1 MMRVATYTCDQCGV
15 ETYQPVN
22 GTSFMP
28 LLRSEMFM
36 HVQEC
41 VSFALFDNFN
51 SHVRLLVGLVMGWF
65 VGLFLIIF

>member
-36 HVQEC
+36 NVQEC
-41 VSFALFDNFN
+41 VTLYNLIICN
-51 SHVRLLVGLVMGWF
+51 GLVRWS
-65 VGLFLIIF
+65 VLDYFLKVTIACS